1 MKKLLIILLLVSFN
15 SFGQDV
21 KVTVKKE
28 KSIGEAYNDGL
39 KTQAEVAKAKAAV
52 AAAMSDTNSNIKV
65 PLEID
70 LNNYT
75 VTLNVDS
82 QEIEKRFD
90 ELKKA
95 GGFKIPKSQT
105 PWQQYF
111 RVRNL

>member
-1 MKKLLIILLLVSFN
+1 MLSAIVQN
-15 SFGQDV
+15 GD
-21 KVTVKKE
+21 
-28 KSIGEAYNDGL
+28 SIR
-39 KTQAEVAKAKAAV
+39 
-52 AAAMSDTNSNIKV
+52 
-65 PLEID
+65 ID

-75 VTLNVDS
+75 VTLNVDP

-111 RVRNL
+111 REMVSPFSEGMVLRDASKYQSVAQKYKPRNNH